1 MGNGGSLEGYGDHIL
16 LCILDALAD
25 SFRNLRC
32 LAETVSDS
40 AVAVADNHKSR
51 KTCDTSALDGLGY
64 AVYHNELLEEITGCG
79 II

>member
-1 MGNGGSLEGYGDHIL
+1 MRNRRVLEGHCDHVF

-25 SFRNLRC
+25 RLRNLGS
-32 LAETVSDS
+32 LAETVTDVS
-40 AVAVADNHKSR
+40 VLIADYHKCG
-51 KTCDTSALDGLGY
+51 KTRDTSALDGLGY